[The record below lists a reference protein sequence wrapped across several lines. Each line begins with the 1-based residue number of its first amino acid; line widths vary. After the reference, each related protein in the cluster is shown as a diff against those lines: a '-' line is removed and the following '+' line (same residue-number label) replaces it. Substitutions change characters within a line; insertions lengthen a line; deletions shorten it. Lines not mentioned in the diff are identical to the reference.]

1 MTLVVLL
8 DYAAVFVF
16 ALTGA
21 LVASRAQLDIV
32 GFVFLACLTATGG
45 GTLRDLILDRNPVFW
60 VGEPGFLMVA
70 TAAAVL
76 IFFTAH
82 LAESRYRWL
91 LWLDAVALSVAV
103 PAGVGVALDTGQE
116 AAIVI
121 LMGVMTGT
129 FGGMLRDVV
138 ANEVPL
144 ILKQGELYLTAAFAG
159 SGAALAA
166 LWLGADKPTALM
178 VAAGVTFA
186 LRAGSMRFGWKLPVY
201 KSRPP
206 RV

>member
-1 MTLVVLL
+1 
-8 DYAAVFVF
+8 
-16 ALTGA
+16 
-21 LVASRAQLDIV
+21 VASRAQLDIV

-60 VGEPGFLMVA
+60 VREPAILMVA

-103 PAGVGVALDTGQE
+103 AAGVGVALDTGQE

-144 ILKQGELYLTAAFAG
+144 VLKQGELYLTAAFAG
-159 SGAALAA
+159 SAAASA
-166 LWLGADKPTALM
+166 LWLGADQAVALLA
-178 VAAGVTFA
+178 AAGVTFA
-186 LRAGSMRFGWKLPVY
+186 LARREHCLRLEAAGLQVAPAAGLTTCGGSGGAR
-201 KSRPP
+201 RP
-206 RV
+206 RSG